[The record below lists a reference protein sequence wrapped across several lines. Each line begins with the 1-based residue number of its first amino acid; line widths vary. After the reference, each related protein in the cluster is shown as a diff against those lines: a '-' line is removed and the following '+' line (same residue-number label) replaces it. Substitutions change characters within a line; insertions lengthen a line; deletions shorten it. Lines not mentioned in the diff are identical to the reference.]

1 MHAESFDS
9 FLYDS
14 AYVSVLRSVQQE
26 IAEDEI
32 RDVHTALGK
41 TVAVAFVDQKAFV
54 SVALQLL
61 AEDGMNIDLEAG
73 LELDL
78 GDAGGAAKPE
88 KHKLLHLILHAL
100 CFMLCVQ
107 SRAALTKF

>member
-9 FLYDS
+9 FLYYS

-41 TVAVAFVDQKAFV
+41 AIAVAFVDQHALRC
-54 SVALQLL
+54 VALQLL
-61 AEDGMNIDLEAG
+61 AEDGMDVDLKAG
-73 LELDL
+73 LEFDL
-78 GDAGGAAKPE
+78 GDTGGTAKSE
-88 KHKLLHLILHAL
+88 KHELLHLCL
-100 CFMLCVQ
+100 CTLLLVLGMQC
-107 SRAALTKF
+107 RAALPDF

>member
-9 FLYDS
+9 FLYYS

-32 RDVHTALGK
+32 RDVHATLGK

-54 SVALQLL
+54 GVAL
-61 AEDGMNIDLEAG
+61 
-73 LELDL
+73 
-78 GDAGGAAKPE
+78 
-88 KHKLLHLILHAL
+88 
-100 CFMLCVQ
+100 
-107 SRAALTKF
+107 

>member
-32 RDVHTALGK
+32 RDVHATLGK
-41 TVAVAFVDQKAFV
+41 TVAVAFVDQKAFIG
-54 SVALQLL
+54 VALQLL

-78 GDAGGAAKPE
+78 GDTSGAAKPE

-100 CFMLCVQ
+100 CFMLRVQ
-107 SRAALTKF
+107 CRAALPKF

>member
-9 FLYDS
+9 FLYYS

-41 TVAVAFVDQKAFV
+41 TVAVAFVDQQAIRCI
-54 SVALQLL
+54 ALQLL
-61 AEDGMNIDLEAG
+61 VENGMNIDLEAG

-78 GDAGGAAKPE
+78 GDAGGTAKPE

-107 SRAALTKF
+107 CRAALSEF